1 MPKIA
6 LSTPPAVKQSKTW
19 LRSHR
24 FVCPSLLLLTMLFTA
39 CTTLGPDF
47 VKPSAPVE
55 EKWIETE
62 DPQVKAESADHSAW
76 WKVLNDPVLDNLIE
90 IASEQNLSLQIAGL
104 RILESRALLGIAV
117 GLQYPQA
124 QQVNGGYSY
133 LKSSKNAPPLSSLP
147 DDINNR
153 VDGSSNVYQF
163 GFDAA
168 WELDFWGKFRR
179 SVEAA
184 DASLAASIA
193 GYDNLLV
200 ILTGEVAAAY
210 VVIRTLEQRL
220 EFARSNVVVQQRSL
234 KIAEVRFKEGATS
247 ELDVQ
252 QARSL
257 LRNTQSLIPVLET
270 SVRQAKHGL
279 SVLMGIPPSD
289 LAEFLEGP
297 SDIPKAP
304 TQVAVGIPADL
315 LRRRPDIR
323 LAEFQAAA
331 QGALI
336 GVAQADLYPHFALG
350 GSIGFAAGSGSNLF
364 DSDSVTG
371 FFTPFAFRWDIFNYG
386 RIKNKV
392 RVQDARF
399 EQQLVSYRNKVLQ
412 AAKEVEDALVGFVRS
427 QKQAQFLSDAV
438 KAAQRASELA
448 LLQYK
453 EGLIDYTPVL
463 NTQQALVSQQDSLA
477 TSRGDIVRYL
487 IALYKALGGG
497 WQIRIG
503 KDIIPEQTAETM
515 RNRTDWG
522 EFLQPVDLPAEI
534 EQPPT
539 GKDVKLLHKP
549 KW

>member
-1 MPKIA
+1 M
-6 LSTPPAVKQSKTW
+6 
-19 LRSHR
+19 
-24 FVCPSLLLLTMLFTA
+24 LLTA

-47 VKPSAPVE
+47 VKPTAPVE
-55 EKWIETE
+55 EKWIEPETPQIKTE
-62 DPQVKAESADHSAW
+62 PGDHSAW
-76 WKVLNDPVLDNLIE
+76 WKVLKDPVLDKLIE
-90 IASEQNLSLQIAGL
+90 MASEQNLSLQIAGL

-117 GLQYPQA
+117 GLQYPQV
-124 QQVNGGYSY
+124 QQLNGGYTY
-133 LKSSKNAPPLSSLP
+133 LKSSKNVPPLSSLP
-147 DDINNR
+147 DDVNDR
-153 VDGSSNVYQF
+153 VDRSSDVYQF

-220 EFARSNVVVQQRSL
+220 KFARGNVGIQQRSL
-234 KIAEVRFKEGATS
+234 KIAEVRFKGGATS

-257 LRNTQSLIPVLET
+257 LRNTQALIPVLEI
-270 SVRQAKHGL
+270 SIRQAKHGL
-279 SVLMGIPPSD
+279 SVLLGIPPSD
-289 LAEFLEGP
+289 LPELLEGP
-297 SDIPKAP
+297 SVIPKAP
-304 TQVAVGIPADL
+304 TEVAVGIPADL

-323 LAEFQAAA
+323 LAEFQAAT

-336 GVAQADLYPHFALG
+336 GVAKADLYPHFALG
-350 GSIGFAAGSGSNLF
+350 GSIGFSADSGSDLF

-399 EQQLVSYRNKVLQ
+399 EQQLVSYQNKVLQ

-427 QKQAQFLSDAV
+427 QRQAQFLVDGV
-438 KAAQRASELA
+438 NAAQRASDLA

-463 NTQQALVSQQDSLA
+463 NTQQVLVSQQDSLA

-522 EFLQPVDLPAEI
+522 ELLQPVSLPE
-534 EQPPT
+534 ETEPPPT
-539 GKDVKLLHKP
+539 GQDVKLLHKP

>member
-1 MPKIA
+1 MSKIEP
-6 LSTPPAVKQSKTW
+6 SIPQTVKQSKTW
-19 LRSHR
+19 LRWHQ
-24 FVCPSLLLLTMLFTA
+24 FVCPALLLLAMLLTA

-62 DPQVKAESADHSAW
+62 DPQIKTEPGDHSAW
-76 WKVLNDPVLDNLIE
+76 WKVLNDPVLDNLITM
-90 IASEQNLSLQIAGL
+90 ASEQNLSLQIAGL

-124 QQVNGGYSY
+124 QQLNGGYSY

-153 VDGSSNVYQF
+153 VNRSSNVYQF

-184 DASLAASIA
+184 DAGLAASIA

-220 EFARSNVVVQQRSL
+220 EFARSNVVIQQRSL

-279 SVLMGIPPSD
+279 SVLMGIPPSN

-304 TQVAVGIPADL
+304 TQVAIGIPADL

-427 QKQAQFLSDAV
+427 QRQAQFLADAV

-448 LLQYK
+448 LLQYR

-503 KDIIPEQTAETM
+503 KDIIPEQTAATM

-534 EQPPT
+534 EPPPT
-539 GKDVKLLHKP
+539 GKDVKLFHKP
-549 KW
+549 NW

>member
-1 MPKIA
+1 
-6 LSTPPAVKQSKTW
+6 
-19 LRSHR
+19 
-24 FVCPSLLLLTMLFTA
+24 
-39 CTTLGPDF
+39 
-47 VKPSAPVE
+47 
-55 EKWIETE
+55 
-62 DPQVKAESADHSAW
+62 
-76 WKVLNDPVLDNLIE
+76 
-90 IASEQNLSLQIAGL
+90 
-104 RILESRALLGIAV
+104 LGIAV
-117 GLQYPQA
+117 GLQYPQV
-124 QQVNGGYSY
+124 QQLNGGYTY
-133 LKSSKNAPPLSSLP
+133 LKSSKNAPPLSSFP

-153 VDGSSNVYQF
+153 IDNSSNVYQI

-184 DASLAASIA
+184 DAGLAASIA

-210 VVIRTLEQRL
+210 VVIRTLEQRI

-234 KIAEVRFKEGATS
+234 KIADVRYKGGVTS

-257 LRNTQSLIPVLET
+257 LRNTQALIPVLEI
-270 SVRQAKHGL
+270 SIRHAKNGL
-279 SVLMGIPPSD
+279 NVLLGIPPRD
-289 LAEFLEGP
+289 LPELLEGP
-297 SDIPKAP
+297 SVIPRAP
-304 TQVAVGIPADL
+304 GEVAVGIPADL

-336 GVAQADLYPHFALG
+336 GVAKADLYPHFAL
-350 GSIGFAAGSGSNLF
+350 AGSVGFSAVSGSDLF
-364 DSDSVTG
+364 DSASVAS
-371 FFTPFAFRWDIFNYG
+371 FFTPFSFRWDIFNYG

-399 EQQLVSYRNKVLQ
+399 EQSLVSYQNKVLH

-427 QKQAQFLSDAV
+427 QKQAHFLADGV
-438 KAAQRASELA
+438 TAAQRASELA

-463 NTQQALVSQQDSLA
+463 NTQQVLVSQEDSLA

-487 IALYKALGGG
+487 IAVYKALGGG
-497 WQIRIG
+497 WQVRIG
-503 KDIIPEQTAETM
+503 KDLIPEQTAETM

-522 EFLQPVDLPAEI
+522 ELLQPVSLPEKI
-534 EQPPT
+534 EAPPT
-539 GKDVKLLHKP
+539 GQDVKLLHKP
-549 KW
+549 RW

>member
-1 MPKIA
+1 M
-6 LSTPPAVKQSKTW
+6 W
-19 LRSHR
+19 
-24 FVCPSLLLLTMLFTA
+24 PSLLLLTMLLTA

-47 VKPSAPVE
+47 VKPAAPVE
-55 EKWIETE
+55 EKWTE
-62 DPQVKAESADHSAW
+62 AEASQIKAEPGDHSAW
-76 WKVLNDPVLDNLIE
+76 WKVLNDPVLDSLIE
-90 IASEQNLSLQIAGL
+90 MASEQNLSLQIAGL

-124 QQVNGGYSY
+124 QQLNGGYTYS
-133 LKSSKNAPPLSSLP
+133 KSSKNAPPFSNLP
-147 DDINNR
+147 DDVNNR
-153 VDGSSNVYQF
+153 VDRNSNVYQF

-168 WELDFWGKFRR
+168 WEIDFWGKFRR

-220 EFARSNVVVQQRSL
+220 EFTSSNVEIQQRSL
-234 KIAEVRFKEGATS
+234 KIADVRFQEGATS

-257 LRNTQSLIPVLET
+257 LHNTQALIPVLEI
-270 SVRQAKHGL
+270 SIRQAKHGL
-279 SVLMGIPPSD
+279 SVLLGIPPSD
-289 LAEFLEGP
+289 LPEIMEGP
-297 SDIPKAP
+297 SAIPKSPA
-304 TQVAVGIPADL
+304 QVAVGIPVDL

-350 GSIGFAAGSGSNLF
+350 GSIGFAAGSGNDLF
-364 DSDSVTG
+364 DSNSITS
-371 FFTPFAFRWDIFNYG
+371 FFTPFSFRWDIFNYG

-399 EQQLVSYRNKVLQ
+399 EQLLVTYQNKVLQ
-412 AAKEVEDALVGFVRS
+412 AAREVEDALVGFVRS
-427 QKQAQFLSDAV
+427 QQQTQFLDDAV
-438 KAAQRASELA
+438 IAAQRASELA

-463 NTQQALVSQQDSLA
+463 NTQQVLVSQQDSLS

-503 KDIIPEQTAETM
+503 KDIIPKQTAETM

-522 EFLQPVDLPAEI
+522 ELLQPVDLPAEI
-534 EQPPT
+534 DQPPT
-539 GKDVKLLHKP
+539 GQDVKLLQKP

>member
-1 MPKIA
+1 MSKIEP
-6 LSTPPAVKQSKTW
+6 SIPQTVKQSKMW
-19 LRSHR
+19 LRWHR
-24 FVCPSLLLLTMLFTA
+24 FVCPALLLLTMLFTA

-55 EKWIETE
+55 EKWIEAETPQIKTE
-62 DPQVKAESADHSAW
+62 PGDHSAW
-76 WKVLNDPVLDNLIE
+76 WKVLNDPVLDRLIE
-90 IASEQNLSLQIAGL
+90 IASDQNLSLQIAGL

-124 QQVNGGYSY
+124 QQLNGGYSY

-153 VDGSSNVYQF
+153 IDSSSNVYQF

-184 DASLAASIA
+184 DAGLAASIA
-193 GYDNLLV
+193 GYDNLMV

-220 EFARSNVVVQQRSL
+220 AFSRSNVVIQQRSL

-257 LRNTQSLIPVLET
+257 LHFTQSLIPVLET

-350 GSIGFAAGSGSNLF
+350 GSIGFAAGSGSDLF

-371 FFTPFAFRWDIFNYG
+371 FFTPFAFRWNIFNYG

-427 QKQAQFLSDAV
+427 QKQAQFLADAV

-534 EQPPT
+534 EPPPT
-539 GKDVKLLHKP
+539 GKDVKLFNKP
-549 KW
+549 NW

>member
-6 LSTPPAVKQSKTW
+6 SSIPQT
-19 LRSHR
+19 LRQGKMWP
-24 FVCPSLLLLTMLFTA
+24 FLLLLTMLLTA

-47 VKPSAPVE
+47 VKPTAPVE
-55 EKWIETE
+55 EKWMETE

-76 WKVLNDPVLDNLIE
+76 WKVFNDPVLDNLIE
-90 IASEQNLSLQIAGL
+90 IASEQNLSLRVAGL

-124 QQVNGGYSY
+124 QQLNGGYSY
-133 LKSSKNAPPLSSLP
+133 SKSSKNAPPFSSFP

-153 VDGSSNVYQF
+153 IDNSSNVYHL

-220 EFARSNVVVQQRSL
+220 EFTRSNVIIQQRSL
-234 KIAEVRFKEGATS
+234 RIAEARFEGGATS

-257 LRNTQSLIPVLET
+257 LHNTQALIPGLEI
-270 SVRQAKHGL
+270 SIRQAKHGL
-279 SVLMGIPPSD
+279 SVLLGIPPSD
-289 LAEFLEGP
+289 LPELLEGP
-297 SDIPKAP
+297 SAIPKAP
-304 TQVAVGIPADL
+304 TEVAVGIPADL
-315 LRRRPDIR
+315 LRRRPDIK

-336 GVAQADLYPHFALG
+336 GVAKADLYPHFALG
-350 GSIGFAAGSGSNLF
+350 GSIGFAAVNGSDLF
-364 DSDSVTG
+364 DSASVAS
-371 FFTPFAFRWDIFNYG
+371 FFTPFTFRWDIFNYG

-399 EQQLVSYRNKVLQ
+399 EQQLVTYQNKVLQ
-412 AAKEVEDALVGFVRS
+412 AAREVEDALVGFIGS
-427 QKQAQFLSDAV
+427 QTQTQYLADAV
-438 KAAQRASELA
+438 IAAQRASDLA

-463 NTQQALVSQQDSLA
+463 NTQQDLVSQKDSLA
-477 TSRGDIVRYL
+477 ISRGDIVRYL
-487 IALYKALGGG
+487 IAVYKALGGG

-503 KDIIPEQTAETM
+503 KDLIPEQTAETM

-522 EFLQPVDLPAEI
+522 ELLQPVSLPEEI

>member
-1 MPKIA
+1 
-6 LSTPPAVKQSKTW
+6 
-19 LRSHR
+19 
-24 FVCPSLLLLTMLFTA
+24 MLFTA

>member
-1 MPKIA
+1 VW
-6 LSTPPAVKQSKTW
+6 LSLV
-19 LRSHR
+19 
-24 FVCPSLLLLTMLFTA
+24 LLTMLLTG

-47 VKPSAPVE
+47 VKPTAPVE
-55 EKWIETE
+55 EKWIETK
-62 DPQVKAESADHSAW
+62 DPQIKAESADHSAW
-76 WKVLNDPVLDNLIE
+76 WKVFNDPVLDNLIE
-90 IASEQNLSLQIAGL
+90 IASEQNLSLRVAGL

-117 GLQYPQA
+117 GLQYPQV
-124 QQVNGGYSY
+124 QQLNGGYTY
-133 LKSSKNAPPLSSLP
+133 LKSSKNAPPLSSFP

-153 VDGSSNVYQF
+153 IDNSSNVYQI

-184 DASLAASIA
+184 DAGLAASIA

-234 KIAEVRFKEGATS
+234 KIADVRYKGGVTS

-257 LRNTQSLIPVLET
+257 LRNTQALIPVLEI
-270 SVRQAKHGL
+270 SIRQAKHGL
-279 SVLMGIPPSD
+279 NVLLGIPPSD
-289 LAEFLEGP
+289 LPELLEGP
-297 SDIPKAP
+297 SVIPKVPAE
-304 TQVAVGIPADL
+304 VAVGIPADL

-336 GVAQADLYPHFALG
+336 GVAKADLYPHFALG
-350 GSIGFAAGSGSNLF
+350 GSIGFAAGSGNDLF
-364 DSDSVTG
+364 DSNSLTS
-371 FFTPFAFRWDIFNYG
+371 FFTPFSFRWDIFNYG

-399 EQQLVSYRNKVLQ
+399 EQQLTIYQNKVLE
-412 AAKEVEDALVGFVRS
+412 AAREVEDALIGFIRS
-427 QKQAQFLSDAV
+427 QKQAQFLADAV
-438 KAAQRASELA
+438 IAAQRASELA

-463 NTQQALVSQQDSLA
+463 NTQQVLVSQEDSFA

-487 IALYKALGGG
+487 IAVYKALGGG

-503 KDIIPEQTAETM
+503 KDLIPEQTAETM

-522 EFLQPVDLPAEI
+522 ELLQPISSSEETEP
-534 EQPPT
+534 PPT
-539 GKDVKLLHKP
+539 GKDVKLLNKP
-549 KW
+549 DW

>member
-1 MPKIA
+1 MSKIKPSI
-6 LSTPPAVKQSKTW
+6 LQTVKQSKTW

-24 FVCPSLLLLTMLFTA
+24 LVCPSMLLLTMLLTA

-47 VKPSAPVE
+47 VKPTAPVE

-62 DPQVKAESADHSAW
+62 DPQVKMESADHSAW
-76 WKVLNDPVLDNLIE
+76 WKVFNDPVLDNLIE
-90 IASEQNLSLQIAGL
+90 IASEQNFSLQVAGL
-104 RILESRALLGIAV
+104 RIIESRALLGIAV
-117 GLQYPQA
+117 GLQYPQV
-124 QQVNGGYSY
+124 QQLNGGYTY
-133 LKSSKNAPPLSSLP
+133 LKSSKNAPPLSSFP

-153 VDGSSNVYQF
+153 IDRSSNVYQF

-193 GYDNLLV
+193 GYENLLV

-234 KIAEVRFKEGATS
+234 KIAEVRFKGGATS

-257 LRNTQSLIPVLET
+257 LHNTQALIPVLEI
-270 SVRQAKHGL
+270 SIRQARHGL
-279 SVLMGIPPSD
+279 SVLLGISPSD
-289 LAEFLEGP
+289 LLEFLEGP
-297 SDIPKAP
+297 SIIPTAP
-304 TQVAVGIPADL
+304 TEVAVGIPADL

-323 LAEFQAAA
+323 LAEFEAAA

-336 GVAQADLYPHFALG
+336 GVTKADMYPHFALG
-350 GSIGFAAGSGSNLF
+350 GSIGFAAGNGNDLF
-364 DSDSVTG
+364 DSNSVTS
-371 FFTPFAFRWDIFNYG
+371 FFTPFSFRWDIFNYG

-392 RVQDARF
+392 RAQDARF
-399 EQQLVSYRNKVLQ
+399 EQQLAIYRNKVLQ
-412 AAKEVEDALVGFVRS
+412 AAREVEDALVGFVRS
-427 QKQAQFLSDAV
+427 QKQAKFLGDAEM
-438 KAAQRASELA
+438 AAQRASELA

-463 NTQQALVSQQDSLA
+463 NTQQVLVSQQDSLA

-487 IALYKALGGG
+487 VALYKALGGG
-497 WQIRIG
+497 WQIHIG
-503 KDIIPEQTAETM
+503 KDLIPEQTAEAM

-522 EFLQPVDLPAEI
+522 EMLQPVSLTKETD
-534 EQPPT
+534 
-539 GKDVKLLHKP
+539 
-549 KW
+549 